1 MADIDRD
8 TQQDAPQSQGVGM
21 KTTTISRHSARTTRR
36 AARNVGKHGRAKRH
50 VERPHMPIIT
60 FVLMAFLGLI
70 VVSFVVARGI
80 DAVDTDPT
88 VEPGVEVTITIPE
101 GAGGAEISDILL
113 EAGIIPDSPTF
124 FRELKNQDAE
134 SSMKSGTYN
143 FLTGAN
149 VKEVVRQLVEGPN
162 SMADVL
168 TVPEGFT
175 VKEIAL
181 AAQEQYGI
189 SADDFLARATVSN
202 YINDYPFLAEAS
214 DDSLEGFLFPKTYD
228 LGGRPKDA
236 DTLIRLMLS
245 QYQLEVESLD
255 FDAAQQE
262 ILNTYGFEM
271 SDYEIIKLASII
283 EKEAV
288 SGDDWV
294 NVSSVFYNRLAAWMP
309 LQSDATMG
317 YVVEGEVTAEDLEI
331 ESPYNTYLNT
341 GLTPTPICN
350 PGIESIN
357 AALHPANTNYYYFFI
372 IDNDQYQNHTFSETY
387 EEHLQVIDQALADQA
402 AIAAQSGES
411 GESGE

>member
-189 SADDFLARATVSN
+189 SADDFLARATASN

-402 AIAAQSGES
+402 AIAEQSGES
-411 GESGE
+411 GE

>member
-317 YVVEGEVTAEDLEI
+317 YVVGGEVTAEDLEI

-402 AIAAQSGES
+402 AIAEQSGES
-411 GESGE
+411 GE

>member
-402 AIAAQSGES
+402 AIAEQSGES
-411 GESGE
+411 GE